1 MLLHGSRFTNIEQRQ
16 PWKTVITFSCLC
28 LKRLWLCPCSSPTL
42 ILRRVLVV
50 ILMSYYF
57 SSENHPQRK
66 AGLKIGDAIIPQTR
80 MCKVCNFF
88 LLNHSPRLYF
98 FSSRNPL
105 DSNTEA
111 IKIYSPI
118 VKVQKALISAVLALG
133 FRRVPH
139 NGSTL
144 YHHFLPCPL
153 GTFFNS
159 TSKGAQGC
167 TPCPPGNWPWFQ
179 VLIDNN
185 NWKLCALLPTNPCF
199 IEYTTFAQNFYF
211 RPKLTM

>member
-1 MLLHGSRFTNIEQRQ
+1 MQLF
-16 PWKTVITFSCLC
+16 
-28 LKRLWLCPCSSPTL
+28 LKREC
-42 ILRRVLVV
+42 VKYV
-50 ILMSYYF
+50 I
-57 SSENHPQRK
+57 
-66 AGLKIGDAIIPQTR
+66 
-80 MCKVCNFF
+80 FF
-88 LLNHSPRLYF
+88 YSTTVHVYIF

-133 FRRVPH
+133 FRRAPH

-167 TPCPPGNWPWFQ
+167 TPCPPGN
-179 VLIDNN
+179 
-185 NWKLCALLPTNPCF
+185 
-199 IEYTTFAQNFYF
+199 
-211 RPKLTM
+211 